1 MSVLKHNFTHIKSCI
16 DPLTVILSKF
26 SGFHEYKFQS
36 QTISHAIGKISTV
49 NLWWSQS
56 TLGMKYSLNQEK
68 FIELVYSQYF
78 QLMWGWLWVNF
89 QWWFFLWIVQMF
101 LSWSCCYFFHSVII
115 WCFYSV
121 ILIHVHVWRLTVK

>member
-16 DPLTVILSKF
+16 DPLTVIFSKF

-49 NLWWSQS
+49 NYDEANQLWEWNIHK
-56 TLGMKYSLNQEK
+56 TKKNSLNWSTVSTFSLCEAGYGLISSDD
-68 FIELVYSQYF
+68 FFYELFRCFCHVP
-78 QLMWGWLWVNF
+78 VV
-89 QWWFFLWIVQMF
+89 I
-101 LSWSCCYFFHSVII
+101 FFHSVII

>member
-49 NLWWSQS
+49 NYDEANQLWEWNIHK
-56 TLGMKYSLNQEK
+56 TKKNSLNWSTVSTFSLCK
-68 FIELVYSQYF
+68 TGYGLISSDDFFYELFRCFCHVPV
-78 QLMWGWLWVNF
+78 LI
-89 QWWFFLWIVQMF
+89 FFSLCHYLMF
-101 LSWSCCYFFHSVII
+101 LFSNTNTCTCVAINS
-115 WCFYSV
+115 
-121 ILIHVHVWRLTVK
+121 

>member
-36 QTISHAIGKISTV
+36 QTISHSIGKISTV

-56 TLGMKYSLNQEK
+56 TLGMKYS
-68 FIELVYSQYF
+68 
-78 QLMWGWLWVNF
+78 
-89 QWWFFLWIVQMF
+89 
-101 LSWSCCYFFHSVII
+101 
-115 WCFYSV
+115 
-121 ILIHVHVWRLTVK
+121 